1 MASSCAQ
8 KLVYKKKGYDSS
20 NDTDEY
26 MMMLA
31 QGGYIVGK
39 MATMLFPEGIEV
51 EGSTTER
58 GNSIVFDCGYCS
70 QDLGGGKGSYPLSF
84 GSALRAFKK

>member
-1 MASSCAQ
+1 MTKPQYLSKSDFQLASSCAQ

-51 EGSTTER
+51 EGSTTESLHITR
-58 GNSIVFDCGYCS
+58 
-70 QDLGGGKGSYPLSF
+70 DLSLIHI
-84 GSALRAFKK
+84 